1 MVAKSELLSNSTTQ
15 GVIPMLNTTIFFY
28 TLIVCSLGFALVW
41 IVFYFWKVHNRS
53 ALGDRDHP
61 SEMSSQ
67 RSGEEKRKQPR
78 ANINWPVSI
87 EASDGTIDAKATD
100 ISLGG
105 AFICCEKPLP
115 LRQVFSLTMI
125 GPDNEPV
132 KATAEVVWSNA
143 NVPSEKVVNRGMGVR
158 FIKMS
163 DRHLQLVGQLFPKE

>member
-1 MVAKSELLSNSTTQ
+1 MLNST
-15 GVIPMLNTTIFFY
+15 VLFY
-28 TLIVCSLGFALVW
+28 TLFITALGLVLFW
-41 IVFYFWKVHNRS
+41 IISHFWEGHNRS
-53 ALGDRDHP
+53 ALDP
-61 SEMSSQ
+61 YLSVKLPQ
-67 RSGEEKRKQPR
+67 RGGEERRQQPR

-87 EASDGTIDAKATD
+87 EAPDGTIDAKATD

-163 DRHLQLVGQLFPKE
+163 DRHLQLVGQLFQKSD